1 MAARPPGGA
10 DRVRCE
16 WAGTDPR
23 MVAYHDDEWGV
34 PVHDDRR
41 HFELLTLEGAQAGL
55 SWSTIL
61 NKREGYRR
69 LFEGF
74 DPERVAAFGEADVA
88 RLLGD
93 PAIVRH
99 RGKIESTV
107 ANARALLAVAD
118 EVGSFDRY
126 VWDFVGGSPIVGD
139 WSSLAELPASTPES
153 AALSRD
159 LKRRGFRFVGPTTV
173 YAYLQAAG
181 LVDDH
186 VRTCFRR
193 AG

>member
-1 MAARPPGGA
+1 
-10 DRVRCE
+10 
-16 WAGTDPR
+16 
-23 MVAYHDDEWGV
+23 
-34 PVHDDRR
+34 
-41 HFELLTLEGAQAGL
+41 
-55 SWSTIL
+55 
-61 NKREGYRR
+61 
-69 LFEGF
+69 
-74 DPERVAAFGEADVA
+74 
-88 RLLGD
+88 
-93 PAIVRH
+93 VRH

-107 ANARALLAVAD
+107 ANARAMLAVAGD
-118 EVGSFDRY
+118 VGSFDHY

-139 WSSLAELPASTPES
+139 WSSPAELPASTPLS
-153 AALSRD
+153 TALSGD